1 MSKRWLGLILA
12 LIIILVI
19 AWFDWSYRAI
29 RTEVADLQLQALP
42 AVDELSRMPP
52 DQSAETLKRADLDC
66 NRVDRL
72 QARMIARLFKGPEVR
87 ALADQCDL
95 IRAQLKSQEGP

>member
-12 LIIILVI
+12 LIIIAVF
-19 AWFDWSYRAI
+19 AWFDWTYHAI
-29 RTEVADLQLQALP
+29 RSEVTDLHSSLP
-42 AVDELSRMPP
+42 AVEDLSRS
-52 DQSAETLKRADLDC
+52 DESAEKLKRAELDC
-66 NRVDRL
+66 KRVDKL
-72 QARMIARLFKGPEVR
+72 QASTVARLIKGPEVK